1 MHLIVNRKEEEY
13 SFKLELDVISPIAR
27 TVTKPFRSLKVL
39 RQWQQRADIDNNIYI
54 LGYREYKLNP
64 VTHQWERFTVF
75 GTTIVLFSELER
87 EYYRLRKNKEEQ

>member
-1 MHLIVNRKEEEY
+1 MLSENKKQDEY
-13 SFKLELDVISPIAR
+13 PYKLEIDVITPVSRI
-27 TVTKPFRSLKVL
+27 VTKPFKTLKVL